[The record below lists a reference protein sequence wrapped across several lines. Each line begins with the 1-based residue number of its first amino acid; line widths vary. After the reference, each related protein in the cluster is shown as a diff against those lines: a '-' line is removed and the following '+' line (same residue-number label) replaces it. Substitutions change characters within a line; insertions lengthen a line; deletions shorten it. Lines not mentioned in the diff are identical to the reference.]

1 MKGRV
6 VFFSS
11 GRGYGFIAPDNG
23 GAEIFAHY
31 TEICADGYKTLE
43 RGANVEFEVGL
54 SKKNNKPMATKIRQ
68 TGGTNG
74 SNSTTAR

>member
-43 RGANVEFEVGL
+43 RGSTVEFEVGT
-54 SKKNNKPMATKIRQ
+54 STKNNKPMAKKIRQ
-68 TGGTNG
+68 IGATNG